1 MELILIREKAAAAAA
16 VTMVVAVVE
25 VNPVE
30 AAAEE
35 EEVLPM
41 LSLVHQTLLITK
53 VVVQILIRMAHYQYL
68 IIQQVPQ
75 LTEIYSLKE
84 KIGRMKAQIFQHREI
99 WKRGVLDQ

>member
-1 MELILIREKAAAAAA
+1 
-16 VTMVVAVVE
+16 
-25 VNPVE
+25 
-30 AAAEE
+30 
-35 EEVLPM
+35 M

>member
-1 MELILIREKAAAAAA
+1 MA
-16 VTMVVAVVE
+16 VNLVGVVSVIHL
-25 VNPVE
+25 VE
-30 AAAEE
+30 AAEAE
-35 EEVLPM
+35 EEVLPI
-41 LSLVHQTLLITK
+41 LSLAHQTLLITK
-53 VVVQILIRMAHYQYL
+53 VVDQILIRMAHYQYL